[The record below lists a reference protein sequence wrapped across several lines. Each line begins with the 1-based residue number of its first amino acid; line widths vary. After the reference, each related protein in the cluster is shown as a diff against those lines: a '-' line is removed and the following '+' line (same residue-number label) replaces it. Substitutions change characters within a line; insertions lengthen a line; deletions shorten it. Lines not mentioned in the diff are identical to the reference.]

1 AMQSSLEAF
10 LRLSE
15 APLYWV
21 GALTAAWVSL
31 RLACQLLA
39 GFRVWVV
46 GNGQQVGTRLGK
58 WAAHYGNR
66 RRGAQG
72 TGSEVMVS
80 TSSRERSGLCVDVQ
94 PGEGGGSSAA
104 RAGDLCV
111 SAGAVPTPLSS
122 SRPARRTSPLK
133 HMCSGGLMATD
144 CFCAVESRWQVYRVN
159 CTSKAERGR
168 SSIVLEAGQV
178 VPGVSAGRCRQPA
191 PHTRAPLRCGSCW
204 RAVYSAP
211 AQGPSASFSLK
222 EFVTQVQAKEFIPFK
237 RTSLIH
243 RSGSSPAA
251 CLLNI
256 GGKKSECTSLLK
268 PRSNSCLRKLLK
280 QWSCRVLLPLL
291 LALFPPH
298 ILYELLLTAHGQS
311 AAPEISKSGL
321 AGDAP
326 LTSVPACRVG
336 VWAAAQ
342 LEDQHWYSN
351 PSMPWSSPVLPLQF
365 LPAFQLPR
373 MVLPT
378 WLARRGFFIFLIS
391 RSQEKL
397 DLVSKSLESQFG
409 VETKTIAVDFGEG
422 REIYRK
428 IELGLT
434 GLDIGVLVNNVGV
447 SYTYPEFFL
456 NIPDAENVI
465 NKMINVNI
473 MSVCMTRLV
482 LPGMVERSKGV
493 ILNISSASGM
503 YPIPLLTL
511 YSATKAFVDFFS
523 RGLHAE
529 YKSRGIIV
537 QSVLPFFVATKMTK
551 IRKPTLDKPSPE
563 TYVRAELNTVGLE
576 DQTNGYL
583 PHAVMGW
590 VTTCLVPVQVV
601 IHVSMNMN
609 KRLRARYLKRQ
620 KEH

>member
-1 AMQSSLEAF
+1 MQSSLEAF

-31 RLACQLLA
+31 RLACRLLA

-46 GNGQQVGTRLGK
+46 GNGQQVGPRLGK
-58 WAAHYGNR
+58 WAVV
-66 RRGAQG
+66 
-72 TGSEVMVS
+72 TG
-80 TSSRERSGLCVDVQ
+80 
-94 PGEGGGSSAA
+94 
-104 RAGDLCV
+104 
-111 SAGAVPTPLSS
+111 
-122 SRPARRTSPLK
+122 
-133 HMCSGGLMATD
+133 ATD
-144 CFCAVESRWQVYRVN
+144 GIG
-159 CTSKAERGR
+159 KAYAE
-168 SSIVLEAGQV
+168 E
-178 VPGVSAGRCRQPA
+178 
-191 PHTRAPLRCGSCW
+191 
-204 RAVYSAP
+204 
-211 AQGPSASFSLK
+211 
-222 EFVTQVQAKEFIPFK
+222 
-237 RTSLIH
+237 
-243 RSGSSPAA
+243 
-251 CLLNI
+251 
-256 GGKKSECTSLLK
+256 
-268 PRSNSCLRKLLK
+268 
-280 QWSCRVLLPLL
+280 
-291 LALFPPH
+291 
-298 ILYELLLTAHGQS
+298 
-311 AAPEISKSGL
+311 
-321 AGDAP
+321 
-326 LTSVPACRVG
+326 
-336 VWAAAQ
+336 
-342 LEDQHWYSN
+342 
-351 PSMPWSSPVLPLQF
+351 
-365 LPAFQLPR
+365 
-373 MVLPT
+373 
-378 WLARRGFFIFLIS
+378 LARRGFFIFLIS

-473 MSVCMTRLV
+473 TSVCQMTRLV

-620 KEH
+620 KEQ